1 MTLSYERQWILH
13 NDTFLR
19 GKLAMAI
26 LKIARQVISE
36 DASVPD
42 HDKRRLLA
50 LNIVQNPWG
59 ATPLFLAYVVS
70 HPALTGN
77 LTTADITDAMLDAAI
92 TEVFTWV
99 AVNG

>member
-19 GKLAMAI
+19 GKLAMAL
-26 LKIARQVISE
+26 LKLARQVISE

-42 HDKRRLLA
+42 HERRRALA
-50 LNIVQNPWG
+50 LNVVQNPWG
-59 ATPLFLAYVVS
+59 ATPMFLAYVVS
-70 HPALTGN
+70 HQSLTGSPS
-77 LTTADITDAMLDAAI
+77 TGDITDALLDTAI